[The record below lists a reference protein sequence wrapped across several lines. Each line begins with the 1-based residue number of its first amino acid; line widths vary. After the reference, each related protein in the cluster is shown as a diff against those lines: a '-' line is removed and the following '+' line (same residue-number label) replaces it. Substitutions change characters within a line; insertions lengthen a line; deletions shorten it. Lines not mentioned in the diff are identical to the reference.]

1 MVTAKE
7 NQTRRLICFQMNDR
21 GIPRKGH
28 PIKHD
33 SGVIG
38 EVTSGTQ
45 SPSLNQGIGMGYV
58 AKPYEKIGTN
68 ITVEI
73 RDKNIN
79 CIVVKPPLYKNG
91 TSNT

>member
-1 MVTAKE
+1 
-7 NQTRRLICFQMNDR
+7 
-21 GIPRKGH
+21 
-28 PIKHD
+28 
-33 SGVIG
+33 
-38 EVTSGTQ
+38 
-45 SPSLNQGIGMGYV
+45 MGYV
-58 AKPYEKIGTN
+58 TKPYEKIGTN